1 MKNLKKVLALG
12 LSATMVSSMFVTA
25 GAAFTDQADIKATE
39 AVSQL
44 AALGVIN
51 GYEDGSYKPETVVTR
66 AEMAK
71 MIFVV
76 RNNKV
81 DDSAYENIST
91 KFADIKGHWAAG
103 YIKFC
108 ESQGIIAGKTATQF
122 DPDAPVTGVEAAKM
136 LLVLTGYTPDKAGL
150 TGSMWATNTLKFAAE
165 AGILDDVN
173 SALEQGLPRQYAA
186 QEIYNTLDAYRV
198 KWSDDSSSFD
208 YVTSGLNKEKVGR
221 KYMGIYTS
229 VGTLTGMSK
238 DSITL
243 TMSSDDESLSDATN
257 AAGTTYAAA
266 FSKVG
271 ADYSALLGQK
281 VKVMFKDAKT
291 NNVLGVYA
299 TDDNTSYTV
308 AANGTEKD
316 DDKVKFGGKSYSVE
330 LLADKGSATGTAKNA
345 IRTYVDGVETAG
357 TTLTQLDQND
367 LNPNMYTFADTDSNG
382 KIDTLV
388 VKTYFAA
395 DVTYVSSSKII
406 AGSKTY
412 NFDDENIAS
421 GLTTDDWVIVSKN
434 LYKDN
439 LDVVKADMITGAIKG
454 VKSTEND
461 GTADYAKYSIDGTWY
476 AATDNAR
483 TTKFNTLSDITN
495 KNTSDIKTVKAG
507 DTVKAVNVNGILFY
521 LKRTSAADAGTLTD
535 VALVIKKDST
545 INGNQVKLQFFD
557 DTTKVV
563 DVDDDSEIPFGAIGA
578 TDPTT
583 SVVVGTLYAYTVSGD
598 EYSFEDPVHT
608 DDYYGDYT
616 YKGTA
621 SYTIGKDN
629 LTGVSGTSSISDK
642 AKVIIYGKT
651 NNDTKFLTG
660 KQFKALTSGDVTS
673 ITNVKY
679 FTADVDGLNK
689 VAAITATVGKLPTTT
704 TSNDYYAYIVDDAYK
719 SGSNEITYTIWN
731 GSENVTVTEKKSSAA
746 NRGKNT
752 LIGYG
757 SLSDAKV
764 KVIDDV
770 TAYGFEDSTNFAVD
784 AVTGVNTNGTKVT
797 LSKMNSYE
805 YDVDNDT
812 KVFYVDS
819 DASSSSNIGV
829 ASASI
834 KKADDYADVKDG
846 LNINGKVANV
856 LALTDGSDHMDV
868 LVVDVQNKMVG
879 STVDALNAQ
888 AATINNTTATA
899 TYGTALNGYTGTLTL
914 NNAVTAT
921 TNVTTVVKDATGTT
935 VTPTGLV
942 ASGAQITKD
951 TKTSALTLTT
961 TTATPAGVYTVV
973 YTADGVSATVTLTV
987 AAKEL
992 ANANDLGIAGAAKP
1006 VNAARVSTVG
1016 TITAGTGYTAS
1027 VKYVIAGYETTSGLT
1042 LLKTGDTV
1050 KVIVTLTAD
1059 TNHTFATAATTTTTM
1074 VDGAGNAVTATPAVT
1089 DNGKTLTL
1097 TYDLGTAAA
1106 A

>member
-186 QEIYNTLDAYRV
+186 QAIYNTLDAYRV

-208 YVTSGLNKEKVGR
+208 YVTSGLDKEKVGA
-221 KYMGIYTS
+221 KYMGLS
-229 VGTLTGMSK
+229 SDVGVLTGMTK
-238 DSITL
+238 DSLTITL
-243 TMSSDDESLSDATN
+243 DGKNYSDNYHSGNGEQGFTKLDI
-257 AAGTTYAAA
+257 
-266 FSKVG
+266 
-271 ADYSALLGQK
+271 DYSALLGQK
-281 VKVMFKDAKT
+281 VKVMFKDGKT
-291 NNVLGVYA
+291 NTVLGVYA

-316 DDKVKFGGKSYSVE
+316 DDKVKFGDKSYSVE
-330 LLADKGSATGTAKNA
+330 YYGHDTKTDIEETAGAHGADA
-345 IRTYVDGVETAG
+345 IRTYVDGEKANG
-357 TTLTQLDQND
+357 TTLNELDQND

-439 LDVVKADMITGAIKG
+439 LDVVKADMITGTVKG

-495 KNTSDIKTVKAG
+495 KNTSDNKTVKAG

-521 LKRTSAADAGTLTD
+521 LKRTSAAAAGTLTD
-535 VALVIKKDST
+535 VALVIKTDST
-545 INGNQVKLQFFD
+545 INGDQAKLHFFD

-563 DVDDDSEIPFGAIGA
+563 DIDDDSEYKLNNEDKTLRP
-578 TDPTT
+578 
-583 SVVVGTLYAYTVSGD
+583 GTLYAYTVSGD
-598 EYSFEDPVHT
+598 EYSFEEPVDT

-616 YKGTA
+616 YHKGAAA
-621 SYTIGKDN
+621 SYTFGKDN
-629 LTGVSGTSSISDK
+629 LTDVSGTSSISDK
-642 AKVIIYGKT
+642 AKVIIYTDNDT
-651 NNDTKFLTG
+651 NTYTDNDTKFLTG

-731 GSENVTVTEKKSSAA
+731 GSENVTVTEEKSSAA
-746 NRGKNT
+746 NRAKNT
-752 LIGYG
+752 LIGYS
-757 SLSDAKV
+757 SLSDA

-770 TAYGFEDSTNFAVD
+770 TAYGFEDSTHFAVD

-797 LSKMNSYE
+797 LSKMNSDE
-805 YDVDNDT
+805 YDVDYDT

-834 KKADDYADVKDG
+834 KEADDYADVKDG

-879 STVDALNAQ
+879 STVDKVAKAAKAASDAKI
-888 AATINNTTATA
+888 AATVAEIKTELTTTGGSIDGTSAHPYTVTDTATTKDLITDLDTAKMTASVVVSDITAGNTGISAVTYASGKFTATA
-899 TYGTALNGYTGTLTL
+899 GTLSNGTAKFKVTVSDGTGTP
-914 NNAVTAT
+914 VSFY
-921 TNVTTVVKDATGTT
+921 
-935 VTPTGLV
+935 V
-942 ASGAQITKD
+942 A
-951 TKTSALTLTT
+951 
-961 TTATPAGVYTVV
+961 
-973 YTADGVSATVTLTV
+973 ATVNV
-987 AAKEL
+987 
-992 ANANDLGIAGAAKP
+992 
-1006 VNAARVSTVG
+1006 
-1016 TITAGTGYTAS
+1016 
-1027 VKYVIAGYETTSGLT
+1027 
-1042 LLKTGDTV
+1042 
-1050 KVIVTLTAD
+1050 
-1059 TNHTFATAATTTTTM
+1059 
-1074 VDGAGNAVTATPAVT
+1074 
-1089 DNGKTLTL
+1089 
-1097 TYDLGTAAA
+1097 
-1106 A
+1106 

>member
-198 KWSDDSSSFD
+198 KWSDDSNSFD

-243 TMSSDDESLSDATN
+243 TMSADDKALSDATN
-257 AAGTTYAAA
+257 TAGTTYASD
-266 FSKVG
+266 FSKLG
-271 ADYSALLGQK
+271 TDYSALLGQK

-308 AANGTEKD
+308 AAKGTEKD
-316 DDKVKFGGKSYSVE
+316 GDKVKFGGKSYSVE
-330 LLADKGSATGTAKNA
+330 LLGNSANNGAGTDA
-345 IRTYVDGVETAG
+345 IRTYVDGVTANG
-357 TTLTQLDQND
+357 TTLTQLDNND

-439 LDVVKADMITGAIKG
+439 LDVVKADLVTGTVKG
-454 VKSTEND
+454 VKGSESD
-461 GTADYAKYSIDGTWY
+461 AYGSYAKYSIDGTWY
-476 AATDNAR
+476 AATDNTHTAI
-483 TTKFNTLSDITN
+483 FNTLSGITN
-495 KNTSDIKTVKAG
+495 KNTSDNATVKAG

-521 LKRTSAADAGTLTD
+521 LKRTSSSTNGSLTD
-535 VALVIKKDST
+535 VAMVIKTDFT
-545 INGNQVKLQFFD
+545 GINGNQAKLHFFN

-563 DVDDDSEIPFGAIGA
+563 NIDDDSVYGAAADGTQLTA
-578 TDPTT
+578 
-583 SVVVGTLYAYTVSGD
+583 GTLYAYTVSGD
-598 EYSFEDPVHT
+598 EYSFETPVST
-608 DDYYGDYT
+608 ADYYGDYT
-616 YKGTA
+616 FKGAAT
-621 SYTIGKDN
+621 SYTIGADN
-629 LTGVSGTSSISDK
+629 LTVASGTSSISDK
-642 AKVIIYGKT
+642 AKVIIYY

-660 KQFKALTSGDVTS
+660 KQFKALTGGDVTS

-704 TSNDYYAYIVDDAYK
+704 ASNDYYAYIVDGAYV

-746 NRGKNT
+746 NRAKNT

-764 KVIDDV
+764 IDDV
-770 TAYGFEDSTNFAVD
+770 TAYTTSSTNFAVN
-784 AVTGVNTNGTKVT
+784 AVTGVNTAGTKITV
-797 LSKMNSYE
+797 MNGVNGNT
-805 YDVDNDT
+805 DFDIDNDT

-819 DASSSSNIGV
+819 DASSSSNRGV
-829 ASASI
+829 ASGSI
-834 KKADDYADVKDG
+834 KKADDFIGDG
-846 LNINGKVANV
+846 MNIGGKVANIV
-856 LALTDGSDHMDV
+856 ILTDGSDHADV
-868 LVVDVQNKMVG
+868 LVVDVQNQLTGTYVSSTQVG
-879 STVDALNAQ
+879 STLTLAGTLPTTTDA
-888 AATINNTTATA
+888 AATVIA
-899 TYGTALNGYTGTLTL
+899 GYT
-914 NNAVTAT
+914 V
-921 TNVTTVVKDATGTT
+921 
-935 VTPTGLV
+935 
-942 ASGAQITKD
+942 
-951 TKTSALTLTT
+951 
-961 TTATPAGVYTVV
+961 
-973 YTADGVSATVTLTV
+973 
-987 AAKEL
+987 
-992 ANANDLGIAGAAKP
+992 
-1006 VNAARVSTVG
+1006 
-1016 TITAGTGYTAS
+1016 TAGTGYTGT
-1027 VKYVIAGYETTSGLT
+1027 IATKLT
-1042 LLKTGDTV
+1042 ADAGTIGTIEAGDTV
-1050 KVIVTLTAD
+1050 TA
-1059 TNHTFATAATTTTTM
+1059 
-1074 VDGAGNAVTATPAVT
+1074 
-1089 DNGKTLTL
+1089 TLTL
-1097 TYDLGTAAA
+1097 TAADGYYFGTTAPTIAGWTNTSVNPA
-1106 A
+1106 TAVYTLVITVA

>member
-198 KWSDDSSSFD
+198 KWSDDSNSFD

-257 AAGTTYAAA
+257 VAGTTYADA

-316 DDKVKFGGKSYSVE
+316 GDKVKFGGKSYSVE
-330 LLADKGSATGTAKNA
+330 LLADKDSATGTAKNA

-357 TTLTQLDQND
+357 TTLTQLDNND

-439 LDVVKADMITGAIKG
+439 FDVVKADLVTGTVKG
-454 VKSTEND
+454 VKGSESD
-461 GTADYAKYSIDGTWY
+461 AYGSYAKYSIDGTWY
-476 AATDNAR
+476 AATDSTHTA
-483 TTKFNTLSDITN
+483 KFNTLSGITN
-495 KNTSDIKTVKAG
+495 KNTSDNATVKAG

-521 LKRTSAADAGTLTD
+521 LKRTSSSTNGSLTD
-535 VALVIKKDST
+535 VAMVVNVDPT
-545 INGNQVKLQFFD
+545 NINGKQAKLHFFN

-563 DVDDDSEIPFGAIGA
+563 NIDDDSIV
-578 TDPTT
+578 PT
-583 SVVVGTLYAYTVSGD
+583 VGELYAYSVSGED
-598 EYSFEDPVHT
+598 YTFEAPVST
-608 DDYYGDYT
+608 ADYYGDYT
-616 YKGTA
+616 FKDSAT
-621 SYTIGKDN
+621 YTIGKDN
-629 LTGVSGTSSISDK
+629 LTVASGTSSISDK
-642 AKVIIYGKT
+642 AKVIIYFNK
-651 NNDTKFLTG
+651 DTKFLTG
-660 KQFKALTSGDVTS
+660 KQFKALTADDVTS
-673 ITNVKY
+673 IDNVKY

-704 TSNDYYAYIVDDAYK
+704 ASNDYYAYIVDGAYV
-719 SGSNEITYTIWN
+719 SGSNEITYKIWN
-731 GSENVTVTEKKSSAA
+731 GSENVTVTEKKNSTA

-764 KVIDDV
+764 IDDV
-770 TAYGFEDSTNFAVD
+770 TAYTTSSTNFAVN
-784 AVTGVNTNGTKVT
+784 AVTGVNTAGTKITV
-797 LSKMNSYE
+797 MN
-805 YDVDNDT
+805 DINDNTDFDIDNDT

-819 DASSSSNIGV
+819 DASSSSNRGV
-829 ASASI
+829 ASGSI
-834 KKADDYADVKDG
+834 KKADDFIGDG
-846 LNINGKVANV
+846 MNIGGKVANIV
-856 LALTDGSDHMDV
+856 ILTDGSDHADV
-868 LVVDVQNKMVG
+868 LVVDVQNQLTGTYVS
-879 STVDALNAQ
+879 STQVASTLTPAGLPTATDA
-888 AATINNTTATA
+888 AATLKG
-899 TYGTALNGYTGTLTL
+899 TYTVTPGTGYTGTVAIKLTTD
-914 NNAVTAT
+914 ADDDDEISVGDKVTAT
-921 TNVTTVVKDATGTT
+921 LTLAAADGYYFGTT
-935 VTPTGLV
+935 APTIAGWTNTSVNPATAVYTLTFTV
-942 ASGAQITKD
+942 AS
-951 TKTSALTLTT
+951 
-961 TTATPAGVYTVV
+961 
-973 YTADGVSATVTLTV
+973 
-987 AAKEL
+987 
-992 ANANDLGIAGAAKP
+992 
-1006 VNAARVSTVG
+1006 
-1016 TITAGTGYTAS
+1016 
-1027 VKYVIAGYETTSGLT
+1027 
-1042 LLKTGDTV
+1042 
-1050 KVIVTLTAD
+1050 
-1059 TNHTFATAATTTTTM
+1059 
-1074 VDGAGNAVTATPAVT
+1074 
-1089 DNGKTLTL
+1089 
-1097 TYDLGTAAA
+1097 
-1106 A
+1106 